1 MTPEELHAELRR
13 RTINPHVIER
23 IMRLNPK
30 GVKEGQV
37 PRGWRDG
44 DAQRTMRRFS
54 LAMTRGQVIREHG
67 RGVWFLIPR
76 AAIQKDGRREYVGR
90 ARVLDAASDL
100 ACALA
105 RILP

>member
-13 RTINPHVIER
+13 RTINPHVIDR

-30 GVKEGQV
+30 GVKEGQA

-44 DAQRTMRRFS
+44 DRRRNARLYS
-54 LAMTRGQVIREHG
+54 VSMARGAVIREHG
-67 RGVWFLIPR
+67 RAVWFLIPR
-76 AAIQKDGRREYVGR
+76 SAIQKDGRREYVGR

-105 RILP
+105 RIYP